1 MAGEIKLNSVT
12 ALTESGSNIVLNNV
26 DTATNRTNLGLG
38 SLATQSAITNSQ
50 LASGMIIET
59 IHLPCS
65 GQSQTVGSGTY
76 TSETVSAVQQLSAS
90 FDDVTGSSITYTP
103 PSSASR
109 VIYSFSF
116 QFSFTDA
123 FNVGIFKL
131 FLDGTEVTNAKTEY
145 GGENNLEGR
154 FTFTWPFAIGDGAD
168 AANGKVSAWATGKI
182 IKLQAAEIGGN
193 NEAAI
198 HQVYYWPGGA
208 TYGIPTI
215 KIDAIV

>member
-1 MAGEIKLNSVT
+1 
-12 ALTESGSNIVLNNV
+12 
-26 DTATNRTNLGLG
+26 
-38 SLATQSAITNSQ
+38 
-50 LASGMIIET
+50 
-59 IHLPCS
+59 
-65 GQSQTVGSGTY
+65 
-76 TSETVSAVQQLSAS
+76 VSAVQQLSAS

-116 QFSFTDA
+116 QFSFTDQ